1 MQEHN
6 VAKLAF
12 SKLTDILS
20 VVPYCNSFI
29 LINRRPAPTVHQSRG
44 GAGVNV
50 TKLFI
55 VVTGIG
61 KKNKLVFCPGQVIF
75 MLVLIFTNTAF
86 SLLAV

>member
-1 MQEHN
+1 VQEYN

-29 LINRRPAPTVHQSRG
+29 LINRRPAPAVHQSRG

-61 KKNKLVFCPGQVIF
+61 KKKQAS
-75 MLVLIFTNTAF
+75 VLSRASYLHARLNIYEYG
-86 SLLAV
+86 L